1 MPEFRLKV
9 PEQIEKAREL
19 QQYMQ
24 SCLTTAPPKGLV
36 TGKVPPEGAFA
47 VSCHPAEYTVPA
59 GAVTFLV
66 LRNPNVVCVV
76 LSRQLRVKFYF
87 GDSHVVVRTDELCD
101 ANSES
106 TSSTTNKAVLL
117 NA

>member
-9 PEQIEKAREL
+9 PKQIEKAREL
-19 QQYMQ
+19 QQYME
-24 SCLTTAPPKGLV
+24 SCLTTAPPRGLV
-36 TGKVPPEGAFA
+36 SGKVPPGGAFA
-47 VSCHPAEYTVPA
+47 ISYLQAEYVVPA

-87 GDSHVVVRTDELCD
+87 DDVKVVVRTDELCNT
-101 ANSES
+101 NSES
-106 TSSTTNKAVLL
+106 TSSTTNMAVML